1 MATTKKSTPKA
12 APKGGGGK
20 KQATHE
26 VLVVGSKVKDVI
38 RSLNLRS
45 SGDLVV
51 AISEKVHQILH
62 GAAERAQ
69 KNGRATVNPH
79 DL

>member
-1 MATTKKSTPKA
+1 MAKKP
-12 APKGGGGK
+12 APKGAAKGAK
-20 KQATHE
+20 KDSSHE

-38 RSLNLRS
+38 RAAGLRT
-45 SGDLVV
+45 SGDLVE
-51 AISEKVHQILH
+51 ALSERVHSFLA
-62 GAAERAQ
+62 GAVERAQ

>member
-1 MATTKKSTPKA
+1 MAQAKKPA
-12 APKGGGGK
+12 AKGGAKGGRK
-20 KQATHE
+20 EPSHE

-38 RSLNLRS
+38 RAAGLRT
-45 SGDLVV
+45 SGDLVE
-51 AISEKVHQILH
+51 ALSEKVHSVL
-62 GAAERAQ
+62 GEAVERAQ